1 MSLSDWE
8 RTGRLRRHE
17 TSAQEVA
24 DLLRLADEALAD
36 ARVEV
41 ISRDRRF
48 CAAYD
53 AARALADLVLACAG
67 YRTGGASRHVT
78 VFEALPLV
86 LGEDYVALGRYLN
99 TCRVKRNVSEYERV
113 GQIMLTE
120 IEELI
125 ESASALRDDVY
136 AWLQAQRPDL
146 LPEIDGGGNDR

>member
-8 RTGRLRRHE
+8 RRGRLRRHE

-24 DLLRLADEALAD
+24 DLLRLADEALGD

-53 AARALADLVLACAG
+53 AARALADVALACAG
-67 YRTGGASRHVT
+67 YRTAGAGRHVT

-86 LGEDYVALGRYLN
+86 LGEAYVDLGRYLN
-99 TCRVKRNVSEYERV
+99 TCRAKRNVSEYERV
-113 GQIMLTE
+113 GQIMLAE
-120 IEELI
+120 VEELI
-125 ESASALRDDVY
+125 ESALALREDVY
-136 AWLQAQRPDL
+136 AWLQAQHPDL
-146 LPEIDGGGNDR
+146 LPPTEQGGTD